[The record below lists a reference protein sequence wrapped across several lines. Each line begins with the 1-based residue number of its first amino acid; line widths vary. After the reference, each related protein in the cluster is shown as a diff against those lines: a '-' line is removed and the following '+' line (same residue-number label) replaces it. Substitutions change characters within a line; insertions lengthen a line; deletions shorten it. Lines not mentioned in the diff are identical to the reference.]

1 MQQPTTLE
9 KPDFARKWFWD
20 LDYDKIDWQ
29 ASYKTVIARIVERGK
44 EEQWQELVRFY
55 GLQKVIDTLK
65 NEIVFLPDYAIEESC
80 TYFPIKKEE
89 MLCYTKKQ
97 SRPAHWL

>member
-1 MQQPTTLE
+1 MQQLKKIE

-20 LDYDKIDWQ
+20 LDYEKIDWQ
-29 ASYKTVIARIVERGK
+29 ASYKTVIARIIERGK
-44 EEQWQELVRFY
+44 EQQWQELVRFY
-55 GLQKVIDTLK
+55 GLQKVVDTLK
-65 NEIVFLPDYAIEESC
+65 NEIVFLPDYSIEEAC